1 MPPRRS
7 HAKSRRGC
15 LNCKSRHIKCDEGGP
30 PCERCK
36 LRGTACEYAGPLSG
50 SKTSSLAEVPKE
62 TTRNV
67 VQLNELRFPSDRRL
81 LELQLMHRWSTLTHK
96 SCCTP
101 GANDD
106 EIWEQ
111 LVPTLA
117 VQYDFLLNGLL
128 ALAAFDCARSAA
140 ESAYDQYVT
149 SAVEYHALALGT
161 FRSHLPLI
169 NPESY
174 EAALC
179 LSLMLM
185 ILALASAQFTTKS
198 AAAAGKHPDMVQ
210 NAIVHF
216 ELLRG
221 CVPIANINE
230 DYLLS
235 NPYIQNLKL
244 FEDLPRTTIDPGTR
258 EAMSQL
264 SDFNDKKIVST
275 VHESD
280 ERRIRQIAHWGA
292 CKKALA
298 VLGECFEK
306 CVDDFSRGYALG
318 WLNIA
323 GEEYIKALNDKDK
336 AALLILMFWGVLMD
350 KLGHQVWWADQ
361 FGSLLV
367 GEISGRM
374 VPNNDD
380 DDKETHKM
388 ILWAQESIRA
398 NSHQQVES

>member
-36 LRGTACEYAGPLSG
+36 LRGTVCEYAAPGSG
-50 SKTSSLAEVPKE
+50 SKTSSLAEVQKD
-62 TTRNV
+62 TAADAAKI
-67 VQLNELRFPSDRRL
+67 NELRFPSDRRL
-81 LELQLMHRWSTLTHK
+81 LELQLMHRWSTLTYK

-128 ALAAFDCARSAA
+128 ALAAFDCARSAT
-140 ESAYDQYVT
+140 EPAYDQYVN

-198 AAAAGKHPDMVQ
+198 AAGKHPDMVQ

-221 CVPIANINE
+221 CVPIADINE

-235 NPYIQNLKL
+235 NPYIRNLKL
-244 FEDLPRTTIDPGTR
+244 FEDLPRTTIDARTR
-258 EAMSQL
+258 EAMTQL

-280 ERRIRQIAHWGA
+280 DRRIRQIAHWGA
-292 CKKALA
+292 CKKALVA
-298 VLGECFEK
+298 LWECFEK

-323 GEEYIKALNDKDK
+323 GEEYIKALKDEDS

-367 GEISGRM
+367 AEISGRM
-374 VPNNDD
+374 VAND
-380 DDKETHKM
+380 DDKETHSM
-388 ILWAQESIRA
+388 ILWAQGSIRA
-398 NSHQQVES
+398 NSQEQAES

>member
-30 PCERCK
+30 PCDRCK
-36 LRGTACEYAGPLSG
+36 LRGTACEYATPGSG
-50 SKTSSLAEVPKE
+50 AKTSAIAEVREEISHTAAKI
-62 TTRNV
+62 
-67 VQLNELRFPSDRRL
+67 NELQFPADRRL

-96 SCCTP
+96 SCSTP
-101 GANDD
+101 GAGD
-106 EIWEQ
+106 EEVWEQ
-111 LVPTLA
+111 LVPTLS
-117 VQYDFLLNGLL
+117 VRYDFLLNGLL
-128 ALAAFDCARSAA
+128 ALAAFDCARSAPQSTY
-140 ESAYDQYVT
+140 EQYVN

-185 ILALASAQFTTKS
+185 ILALASAQFTPKS
-198 AAAAGKHPDMVQ
+198 ATSKTPDMVQ

-221 CVPIANINE
+221 CVPIADINE

-235 NPYIQNLKL
+235 NPYIRNLKL
-244 FEDLPRTTIDPGTR
+244 FEDLPRTTIDERVR
-258 EAMSQL
+258 EALTQL
-264 SDFNDKKIVST
+264 SDFNDRKIVST

-280 ERRIRQIAHWGA
+280 ERRMRQIAHWGA

-298 VLGECFEK
+298 VLGELFEK
-306 CVDDFSRGYALG
+306 CVDDFSLGYVLG
-318 WLNIA
+318 FLNIA
-323 GEEYIKALNDKDK
+323 GEEYIKALKDEDN
-336 AALLILMFWGVLMD
+336 ASLLILMFWGVLMD
-350 KLGHQVWWADQ
+350 KLGHKVWWADQ

-367 GEISGRM
+367 SEIASRIL
-374 VPNNDD
+374 VHE
-380 DDKETHKM
+380 DDKE
-388 ILWAQESIRA
+388 INSIIFWAQRNLRA
-398 NSHQQVES
+398 SSPEQVDS